1 MHRRSAILAAAVAGA
16 LALPAVAEAH
26 VSIHPNV
33 VPAGANA
40 TITLRVPNE
49 TDNTATTRIAVQMPP
64 GFLDVSAAPPAG
76 WSFSTKTRKIAKP
89 VQGDN
94 GPITSEVS
102 EIDLTGGKLPPGQFL
117 ELPLAVAIPGKAG
130 DVLTFKTV
138 QTYSDGKAVRWIGTP
153 DSPDPAPTI
162 DVSAK
167 GGVIEDIAG
176 GEAGPPA
183 NAGHAATSQPSSAQ
197 SSTPAA
203 TTIVQKS
210 SSNGLAIAALV
221 VAVVAALLA
230 AASLV
235 LRRRAVSR

>member
-1 MHRRSAILAAAVAGA
+1 MHRRSAILAAAVGGA
-16 LALPAVAEAH
+16 FAFPAVAEAH

-40 TITLRVPNE
+40 TITLSVPNE
-49 TDNTATTRIAVQMPP
+49 TDNTATTGIAVQMPP
-64 GFLDVSAAPPAG
+64 GFLDVSAAPPPG
-76 WSFSTKTRKIAKP
+76 WKFSTKTKKLGKP

-117 ELPLAVAIPGKAG
+117 ELPLAVAMPGKAG

-138 QTYSDGKAVRWIGTP
+138 QTYSDGKVVRWIGTP
-153 DSPDPAPTI
+153 DSPQPAPTI

-167 GGVIEDIAG
+167 GGVVEDVAG

-183 NAGHAATSQPSSAQ
+183 SAGQAANSGPTSAQ
-197 SSTPAA
+197 SSTPTA
-203 TTIVQKS
+203 TTMVQKR

-221 VAVVAALLA
+221 VAVIAALLA
-230 AASLV
+230 AASLAV
-235 LRRRAVSR
+235 RRRAVSR